1 MLLKIK
7 RGMCALA
14 LRFFVSFVVHTRR
27 TETTRASGQELLFT
41 GDACMPVFD
50 SRTMSVKHCPVAAA
64 SLIFSETGRTLS
76 DAERGAREAS
86 GLPGQRTGRDI

>member
-1 MLLKIK
+1 M
-7 RGMCALA
+7 
-14 LRFFVSFVVHTRR
+14 H
-27 TETTRASGQELLFT
+27 AS
-41 GDACMPVFD
+41 VFD
-50 SRTMSVKHCPVAAA
+50 SRTMSVKHCPAAAA